1 MNRYWRIIVKVVL
14 TIVFGLF
21 SLPPIIF
28 GLYLFRC
35 WFHIRPPDVY
45 YVDYP
50 YLPAS
55 LLLIGI
61 GAVSFLSTL
70 YGAWRRSFYG
80 LLFCFPLVFG
90 LVAMVLIPDAY
101 PHVKRSGIAD
111 SNYLSSANSF
121 LRVWYE
127 AHSRFPSNEVE
138 FREAMA
144 KGPAAWQ
151 YRVPSPPLNSFY
163 SRSGM
168 RLPYEIVVVTNANG
182 PRVNDPS
189 PRPGVVY
196 YCVSTDQQAFWM
208 TVTVLQS
215 DVARTARLMVM
226 ADGTDTVWV
235 VQAAGKDYS
244 IDMH

>member
-1 MNRYWRIIVKVVL
+1 MNHYLRIVVKVVL
-14 TIVFGLF
+14 TIVFGLL
-21 SLPPIIF
+21 SLPPVLF
-28 GLYLFRC
+28 GLYLFNC
-35 WFHIRPPDVY
+35 WFHIRASDVY

-61 GAVSFLSTL
+61 GAVSILSTL

-80 LLFCFPLVFG
+80 LLFCFPLAFG
-90 LVAMVLIPDAY
+90 LAAIVAIPDAI
-101 PHVKRSGIAD
+101 PHVMRSMMAD
-111 SNYLSSANSF
+111 TNYLSNANSF

-127 AHSRFPSNEVE
+127 AHYRFPSNKDE

-144 KGPAAWQ
+144 RGPAAWH
-151 YRVPSPPLNSFY
+151 YRVQSPPSNSFY
-163 SRSGM
+163 SQSGT
-168 RLPYEIVVVTNANG
+168 RLPYEIVVVTNASG

-208 TVTVLQS
+208 TMTVLQS
-215 DVARTARLMVM
+215 DFAPTAKLMTT
-226 ADGTDTVWV
+226 ADRSDAVWV
-235 VQAAGKDYS
+235 VQAAGKDYP
-244 IDMH
+244 IHQY